1 MNMYDFISQKSEP
14 SLTLKEVYANSC
26 GKSAVPL
33 LGLELGATDITAQC
47 PLQRAAGS
55 WGRPA
60 GRQRVGKPALGS
72 GLMSS
77 ASDLTALTQLKSR
90 DGIASCSTS
99 KYNLLRQTPNTFI
112 AEAYPKHYAEY
123 TYTKHVCF

>member
-33 LGLELGATDITAQC
+33 LGLELGATDTTAQC

-60 GRQRVGKPALGS
+60 GKQHVGKSALGW

-77 ASDLTALTQLKSR
+77 ASGLTALTQLKPHE
-90 DGIASCSTS
+90 GIASCGTS
-99 KYNLLRQTPNTFI
+99 KCSLPEKPQTPS
-112 AEAYPKHYAEY
+112 
-123 TYTKHVCF
+123 